1 VPGEKPGQFHG
12 IEADVAWVGEFIRL
26 FTTRM
31 QRWASPKF
39 LIGESYGTTRAAGL
53 AGHLQD
59 RHGLF
64 LNGVMLVSS
73 ILNFQTARFGPG
85 NDLPYIL
92 FLPTYTASAW
102 YHNRLPD
109 DLQVDLPNTLA
120 EVEAFALGEYTLAL
134 MQGDALPADTRAQIV
149 SQLARFTGLSETYIE
164 RTNLRIDIM
173 RFTKEL
179 LRDQRRSVGRLDSR
193 FTGIDR
199 DAAGEV
205 HDHDPSLTMIMGPY
219 TATFNDYVRRE
230 LQFESD
236 LPYEILSGRVHP
248 WSFDKYQNQYV
259 DVGETL
265 REAMTK
271 NPRLL
276 VHVANGYYDLATPYF
291 ATRYTFDHLGL
302 EPELRGNISMSYYPA
317 GHMMYVHQPSLAQ
330 LREALGEFIQT
341 AHRS

>member
-1 VPGEKPGQFHG
+1 
-12 IEADVAWVGEFIRL
+12 
-26 FTTRM
+26 
-31 QRWASPKF
+31 
-39 LIGESYGTTRAAGL
+39 
-53 AGHLQD
+53 
-59 RHGLF
+59 
-64 LNGVMLVSS
+64 
-73 ILNFQTARFGPG
+73 
-85 NDLPYIL
+85 
-92 FLPTYTASAW
+92 
-102 YHNRLPD
+102 
-109 DLQVDLPNTLA
+109 
-120 EVEAFALGEYTLAL
+120 
-134 MQGDALPADTRAQIV
+134 MQGDALPAETRARIIA
-149 SQLARFTGLSETYIE
+149 QLARFTGLSKPYLE

-179 LRDQRRSVGRLDSR
+179 LREERRSVGRLDSR

-205 HDHDPSLTMIMGPY
+205 SDHDPSLTMIMGPY

-248 WSFDKYQNQYV
+248 WSFDKYENQYV
-259 DVGETL
+259 NVGETL

-302 EPELRGNISMSYYPA
+302 EPELRENISMSYYPA

-330 LREALGEFIQT
+330 QREALGDFIRR
-341 AHRS
+341 AASGE